1 MKEVWRKLSNI
12 GIDTHLPY
20 RQARKIRLFN
30 QVSVLTLLITL
41 LFAILN
47 IINGKPIIAGIEF
60 LMVILFAINLKLN
73 QRGKFEVASVIFLVE
88 SYLWITALCI
98 FIAPRRDLEYLI
110 LLSSVTGLIFYNNR
124 VIILSLYTLCYL
136 LFIGAKISTYG
147 LSDFM
152 AYLNYTMFFVM
163 LYFPVKYLKTEYE
176 NYQQLVEDQNGRLLE
191 LNEENKKLISI
202 ASHDL
207 RSPLIRIQSLLSL
220 LSIEGSLSPEQKEIL
235 AMTQREAK
243 LQTQMIN
250 EVLKLSAL
258 EEGKTTMRSERIEVL
273 PILREI
279 VQSFQGVAL
288 RKTITI
294 KTDWSQEI
302 YFCLADKNHLKQVF
316 ENLLSNA
323 IKFSYP
329 GSSVY
334 VSIQTKGNHISI
346 AFKDEGQG
354 LDEEDIKK
362 LFIRFQ
368 RLSAKPTSGEASTG
382 LGLSIVKK
390 YVDAMNGSIHCESI
404 KGKGA
409 TFIVEIPKT

>member
-1 MKEVWRKLSNI
+1 VKELWRKLSNI
-12 GIDTHLPY
+12 GIDTNLPY

-30 QVSVLTLLITL
+30 QVSVLALLITL

-47 IINGKPIIAGIEF
+47 SINGKSIIAGAEF
-60 LMVILFAINLKLN
+60 LVVLLYGLNLLLN
-73 QRGKFEVASVIFLVE
+73 QRGKFEVASIIFLVE

-98 FIAPRRDLEYLI
+98 FISPRRDLEYLI
-110 LLSSVTGLIFYNNR
+110 LLSAIIGLIFYYKR
-124 VIILSLYTLCYL
+124 TIILSLYALCYI
-136 LFIGAKISTYG
+136 LFMCAKISAYG

-176 NYQQLVEDQNGRLLE
+176 NYQQLVEDQNHRLAE

-235 AMTQREAK
+235 NMTQREAK
-243 LQTQMIN
+243 HQTQMIEN
-250 EVLKLSAL
+250 VLKLSAL
-258 EEGKTTMRSERIEVL
+258 EEGKTTILLERVDVNS
-273 PILREI
+273 ILRET
-279 VQSFQGVAL
+279 VQAFESVAL
-288 RKTITI
+288 RKTIAI
-294 KTDWSQEI
+294 KSERIPEI
-302 YFCLADKNHLKQVF
+302 YFSMADKNYLKQVF

-329 GSSVY
+329 GSSVN
-334 VSIQTKGNHISI
+334 VSVQLKGKNISI

-354 LDEEDIKK
+354 LDDEDIKK

-390 YVDAMNGSIHCESI
+390 YMDAMNGSIRCESI

-409 TFIVEIPKT
+409 TFIVEIPKV